1 MLIPYKR
8 IEPILDDSVYLA
20 PGACIIGDV
29 EVKKNSSIW
38 FGAVVRG
45 DVAPI
50 TIGQGTNIQDGAVI
64 HTSRFDGPTAIGDFV
79 TIGHKAIIHAC
90 NLHNN
95 SFVGMGAIVMDKSI
109 VEEYGFVAAGA
120 VVSPG
125 KIVKSKE
132 LWAGVPAKKIRDL
145 TDDDI
150 RAIEES
156 AKQYIKLA
164 ERYIRRS

>member
-8 IEPILDDSVYLA
+8 IEPILDESVYLA

-29 EVKKNSSIW
+29 EIKKNSSIW
-38 FGAVVRG
+38 FGAVIRG

-50 TIGQGTNIQDGAVI
+50 TIGQGTNIQDGAVV
-64 HTSRFDGPTAIGDFV
+64 HTSRNDGPTEIGDFV

-90 NLHNN
+90 TLKNN

-120 VVSPG
+120 VISPG
-125 KIVKSKE
+125 KIVKSRE

-145 TDDDI
+145 SDDDV
-150 RAIEES
+150 REIEES

-164 ERYIRRS
+164 ERYIRRN

>member
-8 IEPILDDSVYLA
+8 IEPILDESVYLA
-20 PGACIIGDV
+20 PGACVIGDV
-29 EVKKNSSIW
+29 EVKKSSSIW

-50 TIGQGTNIQDGAVI
+50 TIGSGTNIQDGAVI
-64 HTSRFDGPTAIGDFV
+64 HTSRHDGPTDIGDNV

-90 NLHNN
+90 SIESNA
-95 SFVGMGAIVMDKSI
+95 FIGMGSIIMDKSI

-120 VVSPG
+120 VIPPG

-132 LWAGVPAKKIRDL
+132 LWAGVPAKKIRTLSDEE
-145 TDDDI
+145 I
-150 RAIEES
+150 KEIEDS

>member
-8 IEPILDDSVYLA
+8 IEPILDESVYLA
-20 PGACIIGDV
+20 PGGCIIGDV
-29 EVKKNSSIW
+29 EIKKKSSIW
-38 FGAVVRG
+38 FGAVIRG

-50 TIGQGTNIQDGAVI
+50 TIGECTNIQDGAVI
-64 HTSRFDGPTAIGDFV
+64 HTSRHDGPTDIGNNV
-79 TIGHKAIIHAC
+79 TVGHRAIIHAC
-90 NLHNN
+90 TIKDNA
-95 SFVGMGAIVMDKSI
+95 FIGMGSIIMDKSV

-125 KIVKSKE
+125 KIVKSRE

-145 TDDDI
+145 TDEDI
-150 RAIEES
+150 KEIDES
-156 AKQYIKLA
+156 AIQYVKLA